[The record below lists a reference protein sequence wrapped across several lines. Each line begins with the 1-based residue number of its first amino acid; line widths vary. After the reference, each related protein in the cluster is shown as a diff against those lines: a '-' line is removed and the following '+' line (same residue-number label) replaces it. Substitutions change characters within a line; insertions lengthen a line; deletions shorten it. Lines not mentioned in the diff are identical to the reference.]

1 MRSTAHESTAHETD
15 SRGTD
20 SREADSR
27 EANSREAVSRLAGID
42 TRLYLV
48 TDSTQCREAGRSVAE
63 TVREAVAGGV
73 GVVQVRDKDIDDDA
87 FYTLTREVIAAVD
100 SGVGDRA
107 VDGQSRYV
115 PIVLN
120 DRVAV
125 ARRLLA
131 EGTQVHIHVGQSDTP
146 VEQVR
151 ELVGPEPLIGLSAA
165 NTAEFAAARAS
176 GVVDLV
182 GIGPVYDTTTKT
194 DAPDGIG
201 PDRLGELVDEA
212 GLPAVAIGGIST
224 TRAAELRGRG
234 LVGVCVVSA
243 ICRAT
248 DPRVGA
254 GELLA
259 EFGDGTTTEDEA
271 T

>member
-1 MRSTAHESTAHETD
+1 MS
-15 SRGTD
+15 
-20 SREADSR
+20 
-27 EANSREAVSRLAGID
+27 EANSRLAGID
-42 TRLYLV
+42 ARLYLV
-48 TDSTQCREAGRSVAE
+48 TDSAQCREAGRSVAE

-73 GVVQVRDKDIDDDA
+73 GIVQVRDKDIDDDA

-100 SGVGDRA
+100 SA
-107 VDGQSRYV
+107 VADSATVETKRRV

-125 ARRLLA
+125 AQRLLA
-131 EGTQVHIHVGQSDTP
+131 EGEEVHIHVGQSDTP

-151 ELVGPEPLIGLSAA
+151 DLLGPEPLIGLSAA
-165 NTAEFAAARAS
+165 NYAEFAAARAS

-201 PDRLGELVDEA
+201 PDRLGELVGEA

-224 TRAAELRGRG
+224 ARAAELRGRG
-234 LVGVCVVSA
+234 LIGICVVSA
-243 ICRAT
+243 ICRAE
-248 DPRVGA
+248 DPRA
-254 GELLA
+254 AAEELLT
-259 EFGDGTTTEDEA
+259 EFGDGRATFGDGDAEA
-271 T
+271 VQ

>member
-1 MRSTAHESTAHETD
+1 MS
-15 SRGTD
+15 
-20 SREADSR
+20 EASC
-27 EANSREAVSRLAGID
+27 EANSRLAGID

-48 TDSTQCREAGRSVAE
+48 TDSTQCREAGRSVAD

-73 GVVQVRDKDIDDDA
+73 GIVQVRDKDIDDDA

-100 SGVGDRA
+100 GATADSA
-107 VDGQSRYV
+107 TADGTACGEKRRV
-115 PIVLN
+115 PVVLN

-125 ARRLLA
+125 AQRLLA
-131 EGTQVHIHVGQSDTP
+131 EGSLVDIHVGQTDTP

-151 ELVGPEPLIGLSAA
+151 DLVGPEPLIGLSAA
-165 NTAEFAAARAS
+165 NGAEFSAARES

-201 PDRLGELVDEA
+201 PDRLGELVGEA

-224 TRAAELRGRG
+224 ARAAELRGRG
-234 LVGVCVVSA
+234 LIGICVVSA
-243 ICRAT
+243 ICRAD
-248 DPRVGA
+248 DPRA
-254 GELLA
+254 AAKQLLA
-259 EFGDGTTTEDEA
+259 AFGDGQVTLADGQATLADGQVTLADGRAEA
-271 T
+271 AQ